1 MSEDI
6 TEINEAEIQK
16 TIESDKTIR
25 KYLSGEEFTDNIL
38 GLDIKPV
45 TLASLAFMQEAGSRL
60 TSVHDVEEVENLV
73 LEILIFLY
81 VHTEE
86 HDVLSGIICKSDDP
100 KGDLRK
106 KAFDMGVDIVP
117 NQIQKIL
124 DQIVEMLADATST
137 KVEPLPKEDDGSKKK
152 EDTQT
157 QQ

>member
-1 MSEDI
+1 MTEDI
-6 TEINEAEIQK
+6 NEINEVELEK
-16 TIESDKTIR
+16 TIESDNTIR

-38 GLDIKPV
+38 GFDIKPV
-45 TLASLAFMQEAGSRL
+45 TLASLAFMQEAGSKL
-60 TSVHDVEEVENLV
+60 TSVTDIDEIENLV

-81 VHTEE
+81 IHTED
-86 HDVLSGIICKSDDP
+86 HKVLSGIICKSENP
-100 KGDLRK
+100 KAELRQK
-106 KAFDMGVDIVP
+106 SFDMGVDIAP

-152 EDTQT
+152 VDTQT